1 MMQDGH
7 RGEGIVIKNY
17 GFSNRYGRQTWAKI
31 VTSEFKEK
39 HVKEQG
45 PTEIQGKQMVEELI
59 AQEFV
64 TQALCE
70 KVRAKIET
78 EKGDWSS
85 RYIGELLGTV
95 FYDVVRE
102 ESWQFIK
109 KHKFPT
115 INYKTLRTFVN
126 AEVKQKLPEVF

>member
-1 MMQDGH
+1 
-7 RGEGIVIKNY
+7 
-17 GFSNRYGRQTWAKI
+17 
-31 VTSEFKEK
+31 
-39 HVKEQG
+39 
-45 PTEIQGKQMVEELI
+45 MVEEEI
-59 AQEFV
+59 AQEYV
-64 TQALCE
+64 TRALCE

-85 RYIGELLGTV
+85 KYIGELLGTV

-102 ESWQFIK
+102 ESWTFIK

-115 INYKTLRTFVN
+115 INFKTLRTFVN